1 MKTRSIMM
9 QGGAIAVSIGVML
22 TLTSGCG
29 TSRVVP
35 GGQGTQ
41 SAQASV
47 APSVTPTA
55 VKPSPGGPTDNE
67 WNVDESKVIIAA
79 DVTAAYGDGTKTLV
93 KDALTTA
100 SIAYNEIKDL
110 HEARTGDEATYYNP
124 LSDRLTPE
132 LYAILIKDALSADA
146 TERGKAGGLVPTV
159 DHDGMLLGNGI
170 AYKAD
175 PAKPLSWAM
184 VDSPRVSLEVGTTA
198 KDQRADVDMTL
209 ALTFPAQGGSIL
221 TVTRVL
227 RLNMTL
233 SADGHWLVSGW
244 RTTVAVP
251 LAVKSA

>member
-93 KDALTTA
+93 KD
-100 SIAYNEIKDL
+100 
-110 HEARTGDEATYYNP
+110 
-124 LSDRLTPE
+124 LSLIHISEPTRL
-132 LYAILIKDALSADA
+132 
-146 TERGKAGGLVPTV
+146 G
-159 DHDGMLLGNGI
+159 
-170 AYKAD
+170 
-175 PAKPLSWAM
+175 
-184 VDSPRVSLEVGTTA
+184 
-198 KDQRADVDMTL
+198 
-209 ALTFPAQGGSIL
+209 
-221 TVTRVL
+221 
-227 RLNMTL
+227 
-233 SADGHWLVSGW
+233 
-244 RTTVAVP
+244 
-251 LAVKSA
+251 